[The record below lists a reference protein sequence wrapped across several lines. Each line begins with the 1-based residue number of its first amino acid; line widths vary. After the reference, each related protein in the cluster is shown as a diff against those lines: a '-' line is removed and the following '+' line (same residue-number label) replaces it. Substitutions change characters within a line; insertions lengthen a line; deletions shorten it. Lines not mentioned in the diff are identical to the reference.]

1 LLAEPQRYRFDA
13 AVRVMM
19 RAGRA
24 ADPVDAA
31 RFRSLPGLA
40 YPPADITGVRDESG
54 SVPRVT
60 TPVMG
65 LTGPT
70 GVMPRFYTE
79 VLGAT
84 LRDRSRAL
92 HDFLDLLSHRMVGA
106 FARAGIKYRLHRAAD
121 AALLTDPPAPD
132 RVEEALLAFT
142 GYATPHLAGRVAAG
156 TSPLLHYAGMMS
168 MRPRSAERLAAM
180 VSDWLGRKVEV
191 MQFAGAWLPLP
202 PDQRTRMPVGR
213 RPGAWNRLGVDAA
226 IGVRSWDVQAR
237 IILRI
242 GPLDRAGFEALLPN
256 GRLLPRLVSLVRA
269 YLGYETG
276 FAVNPVLAA
285 SEIPPLR
292 LHHETVPSPRLG
304 WNTWIVPPGAAAPGG
319 RRRSDAA
326 EAVFEAEIVEAS
338 GVTLA
343 REGQA

>member
-1 LLAEPQRYRFDA
+1 MRYRFDA
-13 AVRVMM
+13 AVRVLM
-19 RAGRA
+19 RAGST
-24 ADPVDAA
+24 ADPAEAA

-40 YPPADITGVRDESG
+40 YPPADITGVRAEADG
-54 SVPRVT
+54 APRVT
-60 TPVMG
+60 TPVIG

-132 RVEEALLAFT
+132 RVAEALLAFT
-142 GYATPHLAGRVAAG
+142 GYATPHLTDRVAAG
-156 TSPLLHYAGMMS
+156 TSPLLHYAGLLS

-191 MQFAGAWLPLP
+191 VQFAGAWLPLP
-202 PDQRTRMPVGR
+202 PDQRTRMPAGR

-242 GPLDRAGFEALLPN
+242 GPLDRASFEALLPD

-292 LHHETVPSPRLG
+292 LHHETAPSPRLG
-304 WNTWIVPPGAAAPGG
+304 WNTWIVPPGAAPPGSK
-319 RRRSDAA
+319 RRSDAA